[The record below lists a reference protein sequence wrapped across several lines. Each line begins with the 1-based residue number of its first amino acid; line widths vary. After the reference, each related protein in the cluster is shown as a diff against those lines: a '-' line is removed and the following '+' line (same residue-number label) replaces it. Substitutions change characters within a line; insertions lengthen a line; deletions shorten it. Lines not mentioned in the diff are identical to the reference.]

1 MPHTSSAKVTLV
13 FSWINGWF
21 HDRCLPVNSASKG
34 NFGLKLPSSMRSRK
48 KDSNSAKL
56 AWDHWYRAYPDDM
69 HPAMHQGNS
78 IQETQS
84 ETPSLA
90 DFVHLQLGT
99 IGFCLMESR

>member
-1 MPHTSSAKVTLV
+1 
-13 FSWINGWF
+13 
-21 HDRCLPVNSASKG
+21 
-34 NFGLKLPSSMRSRK
+34 
-48 KDSNSAKL
+48 
-56 AWDHWYRAYPDDM
+56 M

-99 IGFCLMESR
+99 IGFCLMESRYRIITHIHIGHPTGFLFKLKLSG